1 MVHILYN
8 SIEKWVKY
16 FLLCG
21 GRGGRGIK
29 LQEFDKLNE
38 IKVNYI
44 NEKKFKFLRKT

>member
-1 MVHILYN
+1 MGQILF
-8 SIEKWVKY
+8 IVWGE
-16 FLLCG
+16 G
-21 GRGGRGIK
+21 GGRGIK